1 MTIKNNFY
9 IDDFIVSCL
18 INIVFLDTTN
28 SVFVFQIP
36 VFVFFHTQEPSLVA
50 FSNFFWSVM
59 VSEEKEDGYNGW
71 RAVY

>member
-18 INIVFLDTTN
+18 INIVFLDTTD

-50 FSNFFWSVM
+50 FSKKKLV
-59 VSEEKEDGYNGW
+59 GNGFRGKGRW
-71 RAVY
+71 L